1 MKVKM
6 DLVTVQKTDKMAK
19 TSTSGGFL
27 YKRTNLLVYFISK
40 WGSCLLNLE

>member
-1 MKVKM
+1 M
-6 DLVTVQKTDKMAK
+6 DLVTLWKTDKIAE

-40 WGSCLLNLE
+40 

>member
-6 DLVTVQKTDKMAK
+6 GLVTVRKTDKMAK